1 MSQAELEK
9 RAAVVEFL
17 SSDVSLAVDLLLWP
31 FLFRR
36 CTIAGA
42 RLYKGKQIYCSAAC
56 EYCSTHAQAHEDS

>member
-17 SSDVSLAVDLLLWP
+17 SSHLSLAVDLLLWP
-31 FLFRR
+31 FLFGR

-56 EYCSTHAQAHEDS
+56 EYRNAHVQAHEDS